1 MRRNSV
7 RLLAAFTCTAL
18 LVAACSDDEEKSED
32 TTAGTTADTT
42 TEDTTEDT
50 TETTTAVDTAW
61 MVNTDDCIDPDSAN
75 AVIEGEIK
83 IGSVMPLTGD
93 TSADEAFAPS
103 KDGWLAYMDYA
114 NEQGILGDITISAPS
129 PRCRAANATPWA
141 WLPALAV
148 ITPRRRSASDRWAM
162 RLYAPRSL

>member
-1 MRRNSV
+1 MRRKSL

-75 AVIEGEIK
+75 AVIEGEFK

-103 KDGWLAYMDYA
+103 KDGWLVLDF
-114 NEQGILGDITISAPS
+114 GDIIFHVFRTEA
-129 PRCRAANATPWA
+129 RKFYDLDGLWA
-141 WLPALAV
+141 
-148 ITPRRRSASDRWAM
+148 D
-162 RLYAPRSL
+162 APRIDLDLE